1 METKKI
7 ISGNFEVTVNI
18 KVKDTDN
25 TYLLRIKNAFIAQNF
40 IPGQFVMIKPNFC
53 CSDPLS
59 ARPFSIF
66 RKFNENEFEIL
77 YRVCGKGTELLSKV
91 KKGDFVSV
99 TGPSGNGFKI
109 LNNKKSQNIYILIAG
124 GIGIAPLFSLPDF
137 IKNHIIKNNIKENE
151 KYENYDL
158 EENNKIILYY
168 GIKTENELYFRHSI
182 HSSYDEVYFATDD
195 GSFGYKGNIVDL
207 LLYNMEDYYLKNF
220 GLENEDKNNKEDKK
234 IVFVNQEAIKNKENV
249 SIKEQLNIQFY
260 SCGPKPMLSNLI
272 NKFKK
277 HSLQVSLEEHFACG
291 IGVCLGCVIKINS
304 NNSNNNSD
312 NFIFKRV
319 CKEGPVF
326 EASELYNY
334 AQNCR

>member
-59 ARPFSIF
+59 ARPFSVF

-77 YRVCGKGTELLSKV
+77 YRVCGKGTELLSNV
-91 KKGDFVSV
+91 KKGDYVSV

-137 IKNHIIKNNIKENE
+137 IKNHIIKNNIEENKEN
-151 KYENYDL
+151 ENYDL

-168 GIKTENELYFRHSI
+168 GSKTKNELYFRHSI

-207 LLYNMEDYYLKNF
+207 LFYNMEDYYLKNF
-220 GLENEDKNNKEDKK
+220 KT
-234 IVFVNQEAIKNKENV
+234 VFVNQEAIKSEENV
-249 SIKEQLNIQFY
+249 SIKEHKEQLNIQFY

-272 NKFKK
+272 NKFEK

-291 IGVCLGCVIKINS
+291 IGVCLGCVVKINS
-304 NNSNNNSD
+304 NSNS
-312 NFIFKRV
+312 
-319 CKEGPVF
+319 
-326 EASELYNY
+326 
-334 AQNCR
+334 